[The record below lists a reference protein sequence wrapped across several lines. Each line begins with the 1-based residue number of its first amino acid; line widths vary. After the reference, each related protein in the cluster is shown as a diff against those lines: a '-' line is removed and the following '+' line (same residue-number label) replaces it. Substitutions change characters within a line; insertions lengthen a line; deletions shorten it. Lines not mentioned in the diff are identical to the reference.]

1 MRREGEGGG
10 YRYLSLRD
18 NTMGVC
24 GVCAVSEGCRQS
36 LRDNICS
43 MCRVGCVPEPV
54 LPTGGRD
61 ESSTWKA
68 SRWDEVADCIV
79 ERDRSD
85 TEQDCGYG
93 E

>member
-1 MRREGEGGG
+1 MYVHMRREGEGGG

-18 NTMGVC
+18 N
-24 GVCAVSEGCRQS
+24 
-36 LRDNICS
+36 IYS